1 MTTRVA
7 FMMVITV
14 SALAGCNKSS
24 TTHAIPGTSPAPAAA
39 ITDYRTLDKGGIEIV
54 IADKTGSPVTLKPA
68 GPNKYTGTRE
78 VPGDTLRVPV
88 TVTVEEKQI
97 IIETTGGGLTQRQV
111 ITPRGVEKDDLR

>member
-1 MTTRVA
+1 MTTRAA
-7 FMMVITV
+7 FVTIAALLTSLPV
-14 SALAGCNKSS
+14 GCHKSAG
-24 TTHAIPGTSPAPAAA
+24 PAAATPVA
-39 ITDYRTLDKGGIEIV
+39 ITDYRTLNQGAIEII

-68 GPNKYTGTRE
+68 GPNKYTGTRQ

-111 ITPRGVEKDDLR
+111 ITPHEVKDDLR